1 MARNRAALLLGTAAA
16 ALIGA
21 WAARAEAAPGIAR
34 EALDKAALNKR
45 PRIGVMIVGAEGRD
59 GLAAR
64 AIAARALVVAG
75 HQVVP
80 LATAVTTP
88 ARRSLLA
95 PCAAHELDAVALV
108 RISTDPRGWRVN
120 VDIRDPEGEPI
131 SIGNT
136 SGSTGDPY
144 GGSSLVPVFAS
155 YAFTLTAAEID
166 AETEAQRATDQPN
179 PDAVAAQPRDDQARL
194 WVTEKFAMFGP
205 VRIKDEEFFRLVG
218 RPDLYR
224 RNRAGVVTLRV
235 LGYTSLGIGFT
246 ALLIAIPAR
255 AIANGACDASNG
267 LDQLTGRPEGCQHST
282 TDVFAL
288 PLGLAALGGA
298 LLVGAAALGADR
310 PSLETRK
317 ELARA
322 YNARIA
328 VSAAPSLKG
337 DGGVML
343 INGRF

>member
-1 MARNRAALLLGTAAA
+1 MARDRTALLLGTAAV

-34 EALDKAALNKR
+34 EALDRAALNKL
-45 PRIGVMIVGAEGRD
+45 PRIGVMIVGAEGRE

-64 AIAARALVVAG
+64 AIAARSLVVAG

-80 LATAVTTP
+80 LPTAPDTP
-88 ARRSLLA
+88 RRRELLA
-95 PCAAHELDAVALV
+95 PCATHELDAVALV
-108 RISTDPRGWRVN
+108 RISTDTAGWRVN

-131 SIGNT
+131 MLGN
-136 SGSTGDPY
+136 SAGSTGDPY
-144 GGSSLVPVFAS
+144 GGGSLVPVFAS
-155 YAFTLTAAEID
+155 YAFTLTTAEMD
-166 AETEAQRATDQPN
+166 AEAEAQRAVNQTSP
-179 PDAVAAQPRDDQARL
+179 PPAQQRDDQPRL
-194 WVTEKFAMFGP
+194 WVTENFAMFGP

-224 RNRAGVVTLRV
+224 KHRAGVVTLRV
-235 LGYTSLGIGFT
+235 LGYTALGIGLT
-246 ALLIAIPAR
+246 TLVIAIPAQ
-255 AIANGACDASNG
+255 ALSNGVCDASNG
-267 LDQLTGRPEGCQHST
+267 LDEIAGRPDSCQKST
-282 TDVFAL
+282 SDVWAF
-288 PLGLAALGGA
+288 PLAMSALGGA
-298 LLVGAAALGADR
+298 LLVGSYALSSDR

-322 YNARIA
+322 YNARIGL
-328 VSAAPSLKG
+328 SAAPSLRG

>member
-1 MARNRAALLLGTAAA
+1 MARDRTALLLGAAAA

-21 WAARAEAAPGIAR
+21 WAARAQAAPGIGR
-34 EALDKAALNKR
+34 EALDRTALNR
-45 PRIGVMIVGAEGRD
+45 LPRIGVMIVGGEVRET
-59 GLAAR
+59 LAAR
-64 AIAARALVVAG
+64 AIAARSLVVAG

-80 LATAVTTP
+80 LPTAVTMP
-88 ARRSLLA
+88 ARRALLA
-95 PCAAHELDAVALV
+95 PCATHELDAVALV

-131 SIGNT
+131 SIGAT

-155 YAFTLTAAEID
+155 YAFTLTTAEID
-166 AETEAQRATDQPN
+166 AEAEAQQRVDQTKA
-179 PDAVAAQPRDDQARL
+179 DAAAQPRDDQPRL
-194 WVTEKFAMFGP
+194 WVSERYAMFGP
-205 VRIKDEEFFRLVG
+205 VRIKDEEFYRLVG

-224 RNRAGVVTLRV
+224 RNHAGVVTLRA
-235 LGYTSLGIGFT
+235 LGYTSLGVGLT
-246 ALLIAIPAR
+246 TLVLS
-255 AIANGACDASNG
+255 AIARGIENEGCSISNG
-267 LDQLTGRPEGCQHST
+267 LSDIAGQPESCHPST
-282 TDVFAL
+282 TDLYAVPLAL
-288 PLGLAALGGA
+288 SALGGA
-298 LLVGAAALGADR
+298 LLVGSYALTADR

-328 VSAAPSLKG
+328 VSAAPSPKG